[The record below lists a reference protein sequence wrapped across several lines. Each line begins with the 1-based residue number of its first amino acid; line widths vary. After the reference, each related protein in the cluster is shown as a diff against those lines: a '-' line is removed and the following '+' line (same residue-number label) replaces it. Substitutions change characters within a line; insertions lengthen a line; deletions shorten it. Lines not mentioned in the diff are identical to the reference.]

1 MCVSVYYT
9 YTCGDIFLRTT
20 MVEETL
26 RLQVLT
32 ELEGIL
38 KVQGLSSVQIRV
50 RAGTEIRQI
59 LS

>member
-1 MCVSVYYT
+1 MCVCLSTIPILVGT
-9 YTCGDIFLRTT
+9 FFCELLWLRRRF
-20 MVEETL
+20 VS
-26 RLQVLT
+26 RS